1 MAITPLPTPPSRD
14 DPTNFATRADAFLG
28 ALPTFATEANA
39 LAVAADADALAA
51 SNSASAA
58 SAAAIA
64 ATAAANTTKW
74 VSGTTY
80 AEGVVTW
87 SPITFYSYRRKI
99 AGAGTTDP
107 SADSTNWGL
116 VAGDVTQAGSQT
128 LTNKTIALG
137 SNSVTGTKAQF
148 DAALT
153 DGDFATLA
161 GSETLTNKTIALGSN
176 SVTGTKAQF
185 DAALT
190 DGDFATLDGSETL
203 TNKTLTSPALNSAT
217 ASGITLNDGYTEEIF
232 AISGTTPALSPN
244 NGSIQTWT
252 LTGNSTPT
260 LGTWA
265 DGQSMTLSIDDGTA
279 FTITWTSLG
288 VNWKTGLGVAPTLNL
303 TTRTMI
309 VLWEIG
315 GVVYGARVGDA

>member
-116 VAGDVTQAGSQT
+116 VAGDVTQAGSQ
-128 LTNKTIALG
+128 
-137 SNSVTGTKAQF
+137 
-148 DAALT
+148 
-153 DGDFATLA
+153 
-161 GSETLTNKTIALGSN
+161 TLTNKTIALGSN